1 MMFLRGLNLCL
12 AALLA
17 IGLFAGAAG
26 ADQQKKPRR
35 VIIEDEYYAGP
46 AFIRR
51 VPGLRIFFGD
61 YALSEEEFDELYG
74 RRARRDAEAY
84 DERYYEPELAKPKRK
99 ATKKKAEQ
107 SNKKKTAAKPA
118 KQAPQ
123 KEASAAQKK
132 AAPAKSTGLSCE
144 KASSVVTGYGFSSVT
159 PSNCEGK
166 VYAFNAQ
173 RDGKSFAIKLDPA
186 SGELTEVKKL
196 P

>member
-1 MMFLRGLNLCL
+1 MLGRGFAFSL

-17 IGLFAGAAG
+17 VGVFAESANAEHRS
-26 ADQQKKPRR
+26 KHRR
-35 VIIEDEYYAGP
+35 VIVEEDYEP
-46 AFIRR
+46 VPPFIGA

-74 RRARRDAEAY
+74 RRARREARGY
-84 DERYYEPELAKPKRK
+84 DEDYYEPELVKPKRK
-99 ATKKKAEQ
+99 AKVQQEQPVKKKA
-107 SNKKKTAAKPA
+107 AAKPA
-118 KQAPQ
+118 AK
-123 KEASAAQKK
+123 KEASATPAKK
-132 AAPAKSTGLSCE
+132 PAAAKSTGLSCE

-159 PSNCEGK
+159 PSSCQGK

-173 RDGKSFAIKLDPA
+173 RDGKSFAIKLDAA

>member
-1 MMFLRGLNLCL
+1 MLGRGFAFCL

-17 IGLFAGAAG
+17 FGVFAESAS
-26 ADQQKKPRR
+26 ADHRSKQRR
-35 VIIEDEYYAGP
+35 VIVEDDYDP
-46 AFIRR
+46 VPPFIGA